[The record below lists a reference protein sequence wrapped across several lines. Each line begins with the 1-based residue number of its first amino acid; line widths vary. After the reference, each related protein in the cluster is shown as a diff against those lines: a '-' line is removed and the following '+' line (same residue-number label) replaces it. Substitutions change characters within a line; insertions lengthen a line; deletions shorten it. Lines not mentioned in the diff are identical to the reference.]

1 MSFVGSD
8 DLPLCDGPCNT
19 MGLPDMI
26 APWPVT
32 GPVDDAS
39 GRKTRDRRNTL
50 HLCADCVREIVLA
63 ADLEPRAHDLAVA
76 SSARWEVSRALL
88 DAAERT
94 LRGAA

>member
-26 APWPVT
+26 EIWPVT

-39 GRKTRDRRNTL
+39 GRKTRDRRSTL

-63 ADLEPRAHDLAVA
+63 ADLEPRARRLAVA
-76 SSARWEVSRALL
+76 SHDRWTASQRLL